1 MTTPENSD
9 DQLVDSH
16 AYNRPPP
23 SGVVSGSSSSGG
35 LEDSLVDNDA
45 YDRLQHF
52 DADPN
57 SLPSRGLEDSLAG
70 DNAYSKLQPSAAVPE
85 PSSPGGLEDSL
96 TDNYAYNNPEPGI
109 VAEENPSYGLNVGPE
124 PGIVAEENP
133 SYGLNVG
140 PEPAHSSGV
149 VTNPSPS
156 GGLEDSLTDNYAY
169 NKPPPGAVPGS
180 SSSGGLEDSLTDNYA
195 YNKPPP
201 GAVPGP
207 SSPRGLEDSMIEN
220 NAYNNPQ
227 GAGAEHNLG
236 PSLDEPIYDQF
247 HWAYADT
254 EGQSQ
259 DVSAPQSP
267 RYVDSVPPDL
277 PPRGTL
283 DRPSAER
290 LGFPKDPLP
299 VLGGKKR
306 SDWRRGAI
314 KFNRSENLGN
324 SPTSVGPRENSPSGI
339 NVHRDGDPPMPAAS
353 GGGLLNFGS
362 EPGANGDSLVEYNR
376 PLLHDMTQQ
385 LDQNLQRQQQNLAER
400 DSIDTSFAST
410 SQGLTEDAR
419 HGEAQHQRQ
428 RAVEIL
434 EVTQRAVNH
443 LRRAIDENAVMDD
456 GVAREF
462 PH

>member
-1 MTTPENSD
+1 MSNPRGQAPIITNEN
-9 DQLVDSH
+9 
-16 AYNRPPP
+16 P
-23 SGVVSGSSSSGG
+23 SYGSNVG
-35 LEDSLVDNDA
+35 
-45 YDRLQHF
+45 
-52 DADPN
+52 
-57 SLPSRGLEDSLAG
+57 
-70 DNAYSKLQPSAAVPE
+70 
-85 PSSPGGLEDSL
+85 
-96 TDNYAYNNPEPGI
+96 PEPGI
-109 VAEENPSYGLNVGPE
+109 VTEENPSYGLNVGPE
-124 PGIVAEENP
+124 PP
-133 SYGLNVG
+133 
-140 PEPAHSSGV
+140 HSSGAV
-149 VTNPSPS
+149 PNPSP
-156 GGLEDSLTDNYAY
+156 
-169 NKPPPGAVPGS
+169 P
-180 SSSGGLEDSLTDNYA
+180 GGLEDSLTDNYA

-207 SSPRGLEDSMIEN
+207 SSPGGLEDSLTDNYAYNKPPPGAVPGPSSPGGLEDSLTDNYAYNKPPPGAVPGPSSPGGLEDSLTDNYAYNKPPPGAVPNPPPPGGLEDSMIEN

-227 GAGAEHNLG
+227 GTGAEHNLG
-236 PSLDEPIYDQF
+236 SSLDEPIYDQF

-290 LGFPKDPLP
+290 LGFSKDPLP

-324 SPTSVGPRENSPSGI
+324 SPTSVGPREHSPSGM

-353 GGGLLNFGS
+353 GGGLLDFGS

-376 PLLHDMTQQ
+376 PLLHNIAQR
-385 LDQNLQRQQQNLAER
+385 LDQNVQRQQQILAER
-400 DSIDTSFAST
+400 DNIDASFAST

-434 EVTQRAVNH
+434 EVTQQAANQ
-443 LRRAIDENAVMDD
+443 LRRTIDENAVMDD

>member
-1 MTTPENSD
+1 
-9 DQLVDSH
+9 
-16 AYNRPPP
+16 
-23 SGVVSGSSSSGG
+23 
-35 LEDSLVDNDA
+35 
-45 YDRLQHF
+45 
-52 DADPN
+52 
-57 SLPSRGLEDSLAG
+57 
-70 DNAYSKLQPSAAVPE
+70 
-85 PSSPGGLEDSL
+85 
-96 TDNYAYNNPEPGI
+96 
-109 VAEENPSYGLNVGPE
+109 
-124 PGIVAEENP
+124 
-133 SYGLNVG
+133 
-140 PEPAHSSGV
+140 
-149 VTNPSPS
+149 
-156 GGLEDSLTDNYAY
+156 
-169 NKPPPGAVPGS
+169 
-180 SSSGGLEDSLTDNYA
+180 
-195 YNKPPP
+195 
-201 GAVPGP
+201 
-207 SSPRGLEDSMIEN
+207 MIEN